1 MILLGL
7 GCRADLRIGSEGY
20 FDRCVL
26 ATGVETSPRRFL
38 AFVELDFDGLPRFVV
53 VE

>member
-1 MILLGL
+1 MILLGF
-7 GCRADLRIGSEGY
+7 GCRADVRIGSEGY

-26 ATGVETSPRRFL
+26 GAGVETSPRRFF
-38 AFVELDFDGLPRFVV
+38 AFVELDFDGLTRLVV